1 MIAKPCKD
9 GVVILMVPLY
19 LALAELH
26 LEYLVQLTFV
36 KGQDQELAV
45 FSLQRRKSRQYKQL
59 QITAVK
65 GSDLSSYECKTRAM
79 INELKMKRFMLE
91 IKSYF

>member
-1 MIAKPCKD
+1 
-9 GVVILMVPLY
+9 MVPLY

-45 FSLQRRKSRQYKQL
+45 FSLQRRKSRQYKHL
-59 QITAVK
+59 QITAV
-65 GSDLSSYECKTRAM
+65 
-79 INELKMKRFMLE
+79 
-91 IKSYF
+91 